1 MKKIISILLSTIIFC
16 SLFAIPLSVGA
27 KTINIESSTVAM
39 DADCE
44 DGYRFV
50 ERCEEGVTK
59 DNWAYH
65 IIKEQNINTDEYKF
79 FAALAAYKGTA
90 TTVTLPTKI
99 STETG
104 TYDILKYYGHILAN
118 NNTVKKASIPDNNTK
133 IQIPGTIFASSST
146 LEEVTIGSAVKSV
159 YTSMFESD
167 TKLKTVNF
175 TKEFLAQKPFV
186 GSRAFAKCTS
196 LRNLV
201 LPNGISGIAD
211 DALVDA
217 KNLETVSCG
226 KDIEEFGIYNNVN
239 LKKITLNCKK
249 AKTRLYFNNFGWEG
263 VNHNPKAFNYK
274 PVIVEC
280 YSGTEAEYYVN
291 NVYPYWKGYEDDFK
305 FVSLGQCEGTPYSHP
320 TTAPPTTTAP
330 YTVSVGE
337 GSEFY
342 LAGTFNDW
350 TRDDSTKLIYNP
362 TSKTLEKEVTL
373 NKGVYEFIVCDINTS
388 HRFNL
393 IKGGILGDNNCPDPS
408 KFSIATDNSK
418 VKFVFDG
425 IKVKMYINEQEA
437 TSTTLPPETST
448 STTLPPET
456 STSTST
462 SSSSTVTSTS
472 VTTSTTVPDTSVS
485 ETASVPSTPSK
496 PTVTAGTLELEK
508 TNDTLFVGK
517 GREYKYTFTCND
529 LINHVEF
536 VSDKNTVAQVNLN
549 KDNTFT
555 VVPLTKGTATITAT
569 LYDRDNRE
577 VTKSTFT
584 VTVKQP
590 VTKITIK
597 ANNKVVNNNVINIKK
612 VNGRAKLNVSVAPA
626 NADNKN
632 YSYSYN
638 KNIISIDEKGNVKA
652 KKIGFTNVTV
662 KSNDGKLKTTVKVTV
677 GNTATGIKISSAR
690 FITNVNS
697 KSKFNP
703 TIYYKKYS
711 NNKLGKDAFW
721 KSSNNRV
728 ATIDKDGNVTA
739 VADGWCYIQATAKD
753 GSNKKSN
760 NCLVIVGKNKVQSI
774 KKTNYTQSKINVKKK
789 HSITLKVEVKK
800 INATYKNCNWSAN
813 NKLVKISNTK
823 IYYSKDKK
831 HCYVQAKVTTK
842 KKGTCYVYCKT
853 KDGSNKQLRY
863 KIVIK

>member
-1 MKKIISILLSTIIFC
+1 MKKIVSILLSTIIFC
-16 SLFAIPLSVGA
+16 SLFSVPLSVGA
-27 KTINIESSTVAM
+27 KTINIVSSSS
-39 DADCE
+39 ADCE

-50 ERCEEGVTK
+50 ERYEEGVTK

-79 FAALAAYKGTA
+79 FAAIGSYKGTA

-104 TYDILKYYGHILAN
+104 TYNVLKYYDGSLRDSS
-118 NNTVKKASIPDNNTK
+118 TVKKAIIPNSNTK
-133 IQIPGTIFASSST
+133 LQIPSCIFKGSST
-146 LEEVTIGSAVKSV
+146 LEEVTVGSAVKSI
-159 YTSMFESD
+159 YSAMFCD
-167 TKLKTVNF
+167 CTKLKTVNF
-175 TKEFLAQKPFV
+175 TKEFLAQKPYI
-186 GSRAFAKCTS
+186 GAGAFTRCTS

-201 LPNGISGIAD
+201 LPNGVSGIAD
-211 DALVDA
+211 DALADA

-263 VNHNPKAFNYK
+263 VNHNPKTFNYK

-280 YSGTEAEYYVN
+280 YSGTEVEYYVN

-320 TTAPPTTTAP
+320 TTEPPTTTAP

-337 GSEFY
+337 GDEWY
-342 LAGTFNDW
+342 LAGTFNGW

-362 TSKTLEKEVTL
+362 TNKTLEKEVTL
-373 NKGVYEFIVCDINTS
+373 NKGNYEFYISAIDGLHAFSLV
-388 HRFNL
+388 
-393 IKGGILGDNNCPDPS
+393 KGGIFGYDNWPDPS
-408 KFSIATDNSK
+408 KFSIVTDNSK

-425 IKVKMYINEQEA
+425 IKVKMYINEQET
-437 TSTTLPPETST
+437 TSTTVPPTTT
-448 STTLPPET
+448 STTVPTTTTTT
-456 STSTST
+456 ST
-462 SSSSTVTSTS
+462 TVPSTS
-472 VTTSTTVPDTSVS
+472 VTTGTTVPDTSVS
-485 ETASVPSTPSK
+485 ETASVPSTPTI

-517 GREYKYTFTCND
+517 SREYKYTSSCND
-529 LINHVEF
+529 PINYVKF
-536 VSDKNTVAQVNLN
+536 VSSDNTIAQVNLNLN

-569 LYDRDNRE
+569 LCDRNNRE

-662 KSNDGKLKTTVKVTV
+662 KSNDSNLEATVKVTV
-677 GNTATGIKISSAR
+677 GDTATSIKIPSAR
-690 FITNVNS
+690 FITTVNS
-697 KSKFNP
+697 KAKLNP

-721 KSSNNRV
+721 KSSNNKV
-728 ATIDKDGNVTA
+728 ATVDSKGNVTA
-739 VADGWCYIQATAKD
+739 ISNGWCYVQATAKD

-760 NCLVIVGKNKVQSI
+760 NCLVVVGKNKVQSI
-774 KKTNYTQSKINVKKK
+774 KKTNYAQSKINVKKK
-789 HSITLKVEVKK
+789 HSITLKVEVKE

-831 HCYVQAKVTTK
+831 HCYVQAKVTAK

>member
-1 MKKIISILLSTIIFC
+1 MKKIVSILLSTIIFC

-104 TYDILKYYGHILAN
+104 TYNILKYYGDILRN
-118 NNTVKKASIPDNNTK
+118 NSTVKKAVIPDNKTK
-133 IQIPGTIFASSST
+133 IQIPGCIFRGSST
-146 LEEVTIGSAVKSV
+146 LEEVTVGSAVKNIYSA
-159 YTSMFESD
+159 MFCD
-167 TKLKTVNF
+167 CTKLKTVNF
-175 TKEFLAQKPFV
+175 TKEFLAQKPYI
-186 GSRAFAKCTS
+186 GAGAFTRCTS
-196 LRNLV
+196 LRKLV
-201 LPNGISGIAD
+201 LPNGISGVSD

-249 AKTRLYFNNFGWEG
+249 AKTRLYFNIFGWEG
-263 VNHNPKAFNYK
+263 VNHNPKTFNYK

-305 FVSLGQCEGTPYSHP
+305 FVSLGQCEDTPYSHP

-373 NKGVYEFIVCDINTS
+373 NKGNYEFYISTIDGLHAFSLV
-388 HRFNL
+388 
-393 IKGGILGDNNCPDPS
+393 KGGIFGYDNWPDPS

-425 IKVKMYINEQEA
+425 IKVRMYINEQEV
-437 TSTTLPPETST
+437 T

-485 ETASVPSTPSK
+485 ETASVPSTPTR

-517 GREYKYTFTCND
+517 GRKYKYTFTCND
-529 LINHVEF
+529 PINHIEF

-555 VVPLTKGTATITAT
+555 VVPLAKGTATITAT

-577 VTKSTFT
+577 VTKSIFT

-638 KNIISIDEKGNVKA
+638 KNVISIDEKGNVKA

-662 KSNDGKLKTTVKVTV
+662 KSNDGKCKTTVKVTV
-677 GNTATGIKISSAR
+677 GDTASKIVINSYKNIAK
-690 FITNVNS
+690 VNS
-697 KSKFNP
+697 LAKINYSV
-703 TIYYKKYS
+703 YYGNKKTNLYS
-711 NNKLGKDAFW
+711 IKPSW
-721 KSSNNRV
+721 KSYKTSV
-728 ATIDKDGNVTA
+728 ATVDKNGNVTA
-739 VADGWCYIQATAKD
+739 KKKGICSIVATFNDGKTIT
-753 GSNKKSN
+753 SKK
-760 NCLVIVGKNKVQSI
+760 CLVIVGNRVSKVV
-774 KKTNYTQSKINVKKK
+774 KTNYKNTIVLRKNKSV
-789 HSITLKVEVKK
+789 TLKAEVKNN
-800 INATYKNCNWSAN
+800 NATYKDCKWYLGK
-813 NKLVKISNTK
+813 NKYVKISNVKNKENKSHFYT
-823 IYYSKDKK
+823 
-831 HCYVQAKVTTK
+831 QTKVTAK

>member
-1 MKKIISILLSTIIFC
+1 MKKFISILLSTIILSSVFSVC
-16 SLFAIPLSVGA
+16 LSVSAVTNLPEEIDRG
-27 KTINIESSTVAM
+27 TTTDGWTYSINKIKNENTEKYEYFAYVG
-39 DADCE
+39 E
-44 DGYRFV
+44 YVG
-50 ERCEEGVTK
+50 TK
-59 DNWAYH
+59 SEA
-65 IIKEQNINTDEYKF
+65 
-79 FAALAAYKGTA
+79 
-90 TTVTLPTKI
+90 TLPVKI
-99 STETG
+99 NNYNVTEASPLL
-104 TYDILKYYGHILAN
+104 IKNNKFLKKL
-118 NNTVKKASIPDNNTK
+118 TIPDSANK
-133 IQIPGTIFASSST
+133 IKYVNDNSISFWGSTT

-175 TKEFLAQKPFV
+175 TKEFLAQKPFI

-211 DALVDA
+211 DALADA

-263 VNHNPKAFNYK
+263 VNHNPETFNYK

-320 TTAPPTTTAP
+320 TTEPPTTTAP

-337 GSEFY
+337 GDEWY
-342 LAGTFNDW
+342 LISSFNDW
-350 TRDDSTKLIYNP
+350 GNWNGSTVSDQTTKMTYNP
-362 TSKTLEKEVTL
+362 ANNTFEKSYTLSK
-373 NKGVYEFIVCDINTS
+373 GDYEFLVVANS
-388 HRFNL
+388 SFNRHYFGL
-393 IKGGILGDNNCPDPS
+393 NGECSANQE
-408 KFSIATDNSK
+408 FSIPTDNSK

-425 IKVKMYINEQEA
+425 IKVKMYINEQET
-437 TSTTLPPETST
+437 TSTTVPPTTT
-448 STTLPPET
+448 STTVPSTTITT
-456 STSTST
+456 ST
-462 SSSSTVTSTS
+462 TVPSTS
-472 VTTSTTVPDTSVS
+472 VTTGTTVPDTSVS
-485 ETASVPSTPSK
+485 ETASVPSTPTI

-517 GREYKYTFTCND
+517 SREYKYTSSCND
-529 LINHVEF
+529 PINYVKF
-536 VSDKNTVAQVNLN
+536 VSSDNTIAQVNLNLN

-569 LYDRDNRE
+569 LYDRNNRE

-626 NADNKN
+626 NADDKRVTYKSSDTSVATVN
-632 YSYSYN
+632 S
-638 KNIISIDEKGNVKA
+638 KGLITA
-652 KKIGFTNVTV
+652 KKIGYTTITIA
-662 KSNDGKLKTTVKVTV
+662 SNDGNVKTTVKVTV
-677 GNTATGIKISSAR
+677 GDTATSIKIPSAR
-690 FITNVNS
+690 FITTVNS
-697 KSKFNP
+697 KAKLNP

-721 KSSNNRV
+721 KSSNNKV
-728 ATIDKDGNVTA
+728 ATVDSKGNVTA
-739 VADGWCYIQATAKD
+739 VSNGWCYVQATAKD

-760 NCLVIVGKNKVQSI
+760 NCLVVVGKNKVQSI

-831 HCYVQAKVTTK
+831 HCYVQAKVTAK

>member
-50 ERCEEGVTK
+50 ERCEEGITK
-59 DNWAYH
+59 DNWVYH
-65 IIKEQNINTDEYKF
+65 IIKEQNIDTDEYKF

-99 STETG
+99 STKTG

-133 IQIPGTIFASSST
+133 IQIPGTIFASSTT
-146 LEEVTIGSAVKSV
+146 LEEVTIGSAVKNI

-175 TKEFLAQKPFV
+175 TKEFLAQKPYI

-196 LRNLV
+196 LRKLV

-263 VNHNPKAFNYK
+263 VNHDPKTFNYK

-373 NKGVYEFIVCDINTS
+373 NKGNYEFYISTIDGLHAFSLV
-388 HRFNL
+388 
-393 IKGGILGDNNCPDPS
+393 KGGIFGYDNWPDPS

-425 IKVKMYINEQEA
+425 IKVRMYINEQEA
-437 TSTTLPPETST
+437 T

-555 VVPLTKGTATITAT
+555 VVPLSKGEATITAT

-584 VTVKQP
+584 VTVNQP

-612 VNGRAKLNVSVAPA
+612 VNGKAKLNVSVAPA
-626 NADNKN
+626 NADNKRVTYTSSN
-632 YSYSYN
+632 SKVATVNS
-638 KNIISIDEKGNVKA
+638 KGLITA
-652 KKIGFTNVTV
+652 KKVGFTNVTV
-662 KSNDGKLKTTVKVTV
+662 KSNDGNFKTTVKVTV

-690 FITNVNS
+690 FITTKNS
-697 KSKFNP
+697 KAKLNP

-721 KSSNNRV
+721 KSSNNKV
-728 ATIDKDGNVTA
+728 ATVDSKGNVTA
-739 VADGWCYIQATAKD
+739 ISNGWCYVQATAKD

-760 NCLVIVGKNKVQSI
+760 NCLIVVGKNKVQSI

-789 HSITLKVEVKK
+789 HSINLKVEVKK
-800 INATYKNCNWSAN
+800 TNATYKNCNWLAN
-813 NKLVKISNTK
+813 NKLVKISNAK
-823 IYYSKDKK
+823 IYYSKNKK
-831 HCYVQAKVTTK
+831 HCYVQTKVTAK